1 MVGSYIKV
9 KVTFVQHPVS
19 HRSPYDASKKPI
31 SNAHFLADDP
41 SGSFKCASS
50 MDIPWLVVLQRPFF
64 YNEFF
69 FQSLWTAIQ
78 KLLAITTCCG
88 SEFQKLIMHCFH
100 FNCLAYCEA
109 RGHISTDLCLIHWP
123 GGEFLFSLPHK
134 PIVLFL
140 TLTWSRL
147 GVRAASDCSCQSTAI
162 QRCLILIK
170 RISLGASLQ

>member
-69 FQSLWTAIQ
+69 SNPFGQPFRS
-78 KLLAITTCCG
+78 
-88 SEFQKLIMHCFH
+88 
-100 FNCLAYCEA
+100 Y
-109 RGHISTDLCLIHWP
+109 WP
-123 GGEFLFSLPHK
+123 SPH
-134 PIVLFL
+134 VVAVN
-140 TLTWSRL
+140 SRN
-147 GVRAASDCSCQSTAI
+147 
-162 QRCLILIK
+162 
-170 RISLGASLQ
+170 